1 MARWDYA
8 PGSGGRPGGML
19 DGMLDDIGRLA
30 KSILASQGG
39 GGFQEGGSP
48 MRETWG
54 AALTGGTGYNPTIGG
69 GGVPPRVPSMPRG
82 PLYEDVTAIG
92 NDGSM
97 TGTGAFGSPMGS
109 AEYNP
114 WGPPQQQGGMSP
126 ALFMLLMQMRA
137 NASNQRRRQIMQS
150 KFPSAF

>member
-1 MARWDYA
+1 
-8 PGSGGRPGGML
+8 
-19 DGMLDDIGRLA
+19 
-30 KSILASQGG
+30 
-39 GGFQEGGSP
+39 
-48 MRETWG
+48 
-54 AALTGGTGYNPTIGG
+54 
-69 GGVPPRVPSMPRG
+69 MPRG

-114 WGPPQQQGGMSP
+114 WGPPQQQGGMSQ

-137 NASNQRRRQIMQS
+137 NASNQRRRQMMQS

>member
-19 DGMLDDIGRLA
+19 DDIGRLA
-30 KSILASQGG
+30 KSILASRGGMSAQGNPGWNGQSLGGGPNMGIGGPHRPQGG
-39 GGFQEGGSP
+39 TP
-48 MRETWG
+48 M
-54 AALTGGTGYNPTIGG
+54 
-69 GGVPPRVPSMPRG
+69 G

-137 NASNQRRRQIMQS
+137 NASNQRRRQMMQS

>member
-19 DGMLDDIGRLA
+19 DDIGRLA
-30 KSILASQGG
+30 KSILASRGGMSAQGNPGWNGQSLGG
-39 GGFQEGGSP
+39 GPNVG
-48 MRETWG
+48 
-54 AALTGGTGYNPTIGG
+54 IGG
-69 GGVPPRVPSMPRG
+69 PQRPQGGVPMG

-137 NASNQRRRQIMQS
+137 NASNQRRRQMMQS